1 MTPQDIQVSTAVYK
15 RMDANLAIA
24 LEKKGIFDLSPAY
37 QKRFTARVE
46 LRIAVP
52 SDVVEDLIYK
62 ARWWGLT

>member
-1 MTPQDIQVSTAVYK
+1 
-15 RMDANLAIA
+15 MDANLAIA